1 MRPGGFWVVGLM
13 AFLGAAGGASAQVIA
28 SDEWRQGTTLAVFG
42 GAATGSGTR
51 AAAGASVGW
60 EFLPRL
66 TIDGSGVWEAPRRGA
81 SAFSGLLGV
90 RVNVTPPA
98 PAVPFVSA
106 GVGLYRASFDTDAA
120 DVPSF
125 YRRRLTGSG
134 LGPARSQTFDDFV
147 FTVGG
152 GVDLF
157 LRRHVALRPDVRV
170 LLVRG
175 NSDTR
180 AVAVYGVHL
189 AFHFEEHPITP

>member
-1 MRPGGFWVVGLM
+1 MRCRVFQVVGVAVM
-13 AFLGAAGGASAQVIA
+13 LGVAGEASAQVIA

-51 AAAGASVGW
+51 AATGGAVGW

-81 SAFSGLLGV
+81 SAFAGLLGV

-98 PAVPFVSA
+98 VAVPFVSA
-106 GVGLYRASFDTDAA
+106 GVGLYRASFDADAA
-120 DVPSF
+120 DVPDF
-125 YRRRLTGSG
+125 YRRRMTGGG
-134 LGPARSQTFDDFV
+134 LGAARDHTFDDFV

-170 LLVRG
+170 LFVRG

-180 AVAVYGVHL
+180 TVAVYGVHL